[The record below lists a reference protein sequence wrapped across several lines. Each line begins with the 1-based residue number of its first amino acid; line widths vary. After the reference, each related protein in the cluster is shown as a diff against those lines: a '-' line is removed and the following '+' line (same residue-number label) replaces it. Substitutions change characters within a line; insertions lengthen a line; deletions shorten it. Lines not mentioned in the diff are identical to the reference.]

1 MPGGVLDSIWQL
13 NPEAQA
19 GFQEIGTWWSVLL
32 MLVVGTACAG
42 AAFGLSKR
50 RPWGRKLAMAIL
62 AVNLVGDSVTAV
74 VRHDPRTLIGLPIGG
89 AMLGYLWKKLI
100 IARQRREKRR
110 DEA

>member
-89 AMLGYLWKKLI
+89 AMLGYLWKK
-100 IARQRREKRR
+100 ADYRATAKRKT
-110 DEA
+110 EG